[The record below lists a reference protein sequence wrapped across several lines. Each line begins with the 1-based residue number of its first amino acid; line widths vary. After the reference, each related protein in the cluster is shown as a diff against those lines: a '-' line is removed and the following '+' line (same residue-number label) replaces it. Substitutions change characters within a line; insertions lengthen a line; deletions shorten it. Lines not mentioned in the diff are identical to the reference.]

1 MTPDTESKGWAAPLP
16 LNLSPVMRLQH
27 VLERISHG
35 IEIVAGC
42 IMGLVTLLVVASAT
56 GRYLFAYPLP
66 DAFDMSRLLLGAA
79 IMWGFASVG
88 FRGSHIKVDILV
100 ERLSAGP
107 RRWIDAF
114 AWTLLLIF
122 TGLLAWKMFGRV
134 SNAAISNETTMD
146 LRLPAWPMMGLI
158 WLGVAVSLPA
168 ILARLI
174 LIVTGRGSLDPY
186 ESIEVKDET

>member
-1 MTPDTESKGWAAPLP
+1 MQ
-16 LNLSPVMRLQH
+16 RLQSI
-27 VLERISHG
+27 LERTALA
-35 IEIVAGC
+35 IETVAGI
-42 IMGLVTLLVVASAT
+42 IMGLVTLLVVASAV

-88 FRGSHIKVDILV
+88 YRGSHIKVDIFAEMLPL
-100 ERLSAGP
+100 RK
-107 RRWIDAF
+107 RRWVDAF
-114 AWTLLLIF
+114 AWSVLLIF
-122 TGLLAWKMFGRV
+122 TALLAWKMFGRV
-134 SNAAISNETTMD
+134 SSAAVSNESTMD

-174 LIVTGRGSLDPY
+174 LIVTGRGTLDHF
-186 ESIEVKDET
+186 ESIEEQDIK

>member
-1 MTPDTESKGWAAPLP
+1 ML
-16 LNLSPVMRLQH
+16 RLRH
-27 VLERISHG
+27 ILERISHG
-35 IEIVAGC
+35 IEIVAGI

-88 FRGSHIKVDILV
+88 YRGSHIKVDILV
-100 ERLSAGP
+100 ERLPAGP

-114 AWTLLLIF
+114 AWSVLLLF
-122 TGLLAWKMFGRV
+122 TVLLAWKMFARV
-134 SNAAISNETTMD
+134 ASAAASNESTMD
-146 LRLPAWPMMGLI
+146 LRLHAWPMMGLI
-158 WLGVAVSLPA
+158 WLGVVVSLPA

-174 LIVTGRGSLDPY
+174 LIVTGRGTLDPY
-186 ESIEVKDET
+186 ESIDVKDDV

>member
-1 MTPDTESKGWAAPLP
+1 MPGSDPSRRAPKAPAELP
-16 LNLSPVMRLQH
+16 MMKLQRI
-27 VLERISHG
+27 LERIAHG
-35 IEIVAGC
+35 IEIVAGL
-42 IMGLVTLLVVASAT
+42 IMGLVTVLVVASAL

-88 FRGSHIKVDILV
+88 YRGSHIKVDLLA
-100 ERLSAGP
+100 EHLPKTP

-114 AWTLLLIF
+114 AWSVLLIF
-122 TGLLAWKMFGRV
+122 TLLLAWKMFGRV
-134 SNAAISNETTMD
+134 SSAAVSNESTMD

-158 WLGVAVSLPA
+158 WLGVAVSIPA

-174 LIVTGRGSLDPY
+174 LIVSGRGSLDHY
-186 ESIEVKDET
+186 ESLDVKDEI

>member
-1 MTPDTESKGWAAPLP
+1 MTPASETEDWAAPP
-16 LNLSPVMRLQH
+16 PNPSPMMRLQRI
-27 VLERISHG
+27 LERIAHG
-35 IEIVAGC
+35 IEVVAGT
-42 IMGLVTLLVVASAT
+42 IMGLVTILVVASAT

-88 FRGSHIKVDILV
+88 FRGSHIKVDILA
-100 ERLSAGP
+100 ERLPAGP
-107 RRWIDAF
+107 RRWVDAF

-122 TGLLAWKMFGRV
+122 TVLLTWKMFGRV
-134 SNAAISNETTMD
+134 SSAAISNESTMD

-174 LIVTGRGSLDPY
+174 LIVTGRGSLDHY
-186 ESIEVKDET
+186 ESIDMKDDA